1 MKEKYFMATE
11 VSKAQ
16 VQKGAGSAL
25 DEQTEP
31 GEPAP
36 IHLVLVQAGNRE
48 KEEESR
54 WVEEHDA
61 KEEVSRCLKVPQRA
75 EGERVEESGFSTAA
89 PDKTLLGDIIFIR
102 M

>member
-16 VQKGAGSAL
+16 VQKGAGSAQ

-54 WVEEHDA
+54 
-61 KEEVSRCLKVPQRA
+61 
-75 EGERVEESGFSTAA
+75 
-89 PDKTLLGDIIFIR
+89 
-102 M
+102 